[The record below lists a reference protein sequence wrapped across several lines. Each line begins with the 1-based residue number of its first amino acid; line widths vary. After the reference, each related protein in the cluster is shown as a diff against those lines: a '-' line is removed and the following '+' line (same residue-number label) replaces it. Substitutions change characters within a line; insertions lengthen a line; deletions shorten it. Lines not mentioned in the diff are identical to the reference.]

1 MSAEEVASAE
11 KKVAETVWSLLC
23 RSSRRRTV
31 CEVLRE
37 MMDVAMNSNEEM
49 IPLISEAF
57 YYVKQMDA
65 RLKELSP
72 NYAGK
77 LFTGVNHRSEK
88 FAERGR

>member
-1 MSAEEVASAE
+1 MLSEDAE
-11 KKVAETVWSLLC
+11 KKVAETVWSLLY
-23 RSSRRRTV
+23 RASRKRTV

-37 MMDVAMNSNEEM
+37 MMDVSMNANEEI
-49 IPLISEAF
+49 IPLIAEAF

-72 NYAGK
+72 NYDEK
-77 LFTGVNHRSEK
+77 MFTGVNHRSEK